1 MKIITGHLYNRIWYT
16 APKNNNAEF
25 YLLIW
30 KSQWYIIKWK
40 QNFQTVY
47 MCDFF
52 GQNNKIKER
61 HQKFLK
67 DVYKNYIYTYIFKI

>member
-1 MKIITGHLYNRIWYT
+1 
-16 APKNNNAEF
+16 
-25 YLLIW
+25 
-30 KSQWYIIKWK
+30 
-40 QNFQTVY
+40 